1 VSEVLSRAEVVQV
14 GLSAEGAEPAASE
27 GRGKS
32 RRKRGRFGFLKGLPA
47 LVVVALVLALLIK
60 TFLVQAFYIPSISM
74 EPTLEVGDRV
84 LVNRL
89 AYRFHGPSYGDV
101 VVFSGTCP
109 EPHRSPVGAV
119 LHWITEGL
127 GVSSPP
133 CEDFIKRVIGLPGD
147 VVEQRAGAIYVN
159 GHRLIE
165 PYLDEQRDTRT
176 LPPWHVLPGHVFVMG
191 DNRLHSLDSR
201 FGLGQIPIDHIVGRA
216 FIILWP
222 PGSAG
227 GLADGLRMS

>member
-1 VSEVLSRAEVVQV
+1 MAPT
-14 GLSAEGAEPAASE
+14 GDEGS
-27 GRGKS
+27 GKP
-32 RRKRGRFGFLKGLPA
+32 RKKKGRFGFLGGAPA
-47 LVVVALVLALLIK
+47 LVVIALVLALLIK
-60 TFLVQAFYIPSISM
+60 SFLVQAFYIPSISM

-84 LVNRL
+84 LVNKL
-89 AYRFHGPSYGDV
+89 AYRLHGPSYGDV

-109 EPHRSPVGAV
+109 ESHRNPVAAF

-147 VVEQRAGAIYVN
+147 VVEQRDGVIYVN

-165 PYLDEQRDTRT
+165 PYLDEQRDPRT

-191 DNRLHSLDSR
+191 DNRLHSMDSR

-227 GLADGLRMS
+227 GLAGGLRMK